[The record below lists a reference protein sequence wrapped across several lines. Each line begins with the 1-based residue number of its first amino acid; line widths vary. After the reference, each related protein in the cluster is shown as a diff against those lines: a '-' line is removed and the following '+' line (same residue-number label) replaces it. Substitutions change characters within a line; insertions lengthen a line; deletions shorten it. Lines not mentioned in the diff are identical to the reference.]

1 MLDID
6 FLRTQLISHDRH
18 FSSRLNLFYSSN
30 TSIPFW
36 TQMTRKISKILI
48 RNFSCIWYAAY
59 HLCYQNPNVKIKIF
73 LRYNLTHFHDRSGI
87 IALNDLKRKLN
98 IVDNYFEDHVVSNLD
113 GKLRNRNIDA
123 NCFCRK
129 VHEPFINNHSSVIL
143 IW

>member
-6 FLRTQLISHDRH
+6 FLRTQLISNDRH
-18 FSSRLNLFYSSN
+18 FGQRLNSFSSSN

-36 TQMTRKISKILI
+36 TQMTRKNSKIFIPLFFLHMI
-48 RNFSCIWYAAY
+48 CSISFMLS
-59 HLCYQNPNVKIKIF
+59 NVKIKIF

-87 IALNDLKRKLN
+87 IALNELKRKLN
-98 IVDNYFEDHVVSNLD
+98 TNDNYFEDHVVSNLG
-113 GKLRNRNIDA
+113 GKLRNRNIQA

-129 VHEPFINNHSSVIL
+129 VHEPFINNHGSVIL